1 MSSNYFEQWREL
13 FAQGPLQVG
22 EVTAW
27 ADGAATIQLPGGGIL
42 RALGEATV
50 GQNVYVRDGTIVG
63 PAPDLPVDS
72 GEV

>member
-1 MSSNYFEQWREL
+1 MSDNAFAQWRAL
-13 FAQGPLQVG
+13 FAAGPLQAG
-22 EVTAW
+22 EVTAY
-27 ADGAATIQLPGGGIL
+27 ASGVATIELPGGGIL

-50 GQNVYVRDGTIVG
+50 GQHVYVRDGAIVG